1 MTVGE
6 KITMLRESSG
16 VLQKELAKAINVDPV
31 VLNRIEKNKRPIRGD
46 EVKAVAD
53 YFNVTAD
60 YLLGRNGGIRRQAL
74 SEEQENLIGT
84 YNKLSKDNKRIVFSM
99 MRAFVT
105 QQAASVFGSVI
116 NGNNVKGSLFINNGD
131 VYAM

>member
-6 KITMLRESSG
+6 KITMLRESNG
-16 VLQKELAKAINVDPV
+16 VLQKELAKAIDIDPV

-53 YFNVTAD
+53 FFNVTAD
-60 YLLGRNGGIRRQAL
+60 YLLGRNGGVKRQTL

-84 YNKLSKDNKRIVFSM
+84 YNKLNKDNKKMVLSM

-116 NGNNVKGSLFINNGD
+116 NNNNGSGNFFANNGD
-131 VYAM
+131 VYA